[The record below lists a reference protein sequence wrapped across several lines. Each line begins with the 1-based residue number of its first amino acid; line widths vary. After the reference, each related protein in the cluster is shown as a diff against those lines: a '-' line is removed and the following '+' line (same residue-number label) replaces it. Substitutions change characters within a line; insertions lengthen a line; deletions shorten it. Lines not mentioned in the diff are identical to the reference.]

1 MAGITGTI
9 KLTAKI
15 SPTDTLDGYPVTDP
29 QYGLGGLR
37 SVADTT
43 ARNNITSQR
52 REIGMMVYV
61 QDQDKFYYLKSG
73 TGDANWT
80 EVKPDSS
87 VSKTSARTAIQ
98 INGSGFSA
106 GNLVTYNVAS
116 SGFTKCRADD
126 NALAEFVGIIEGISG
141 STATV
146 ITNGSISWPST
157 GISFAAGGGG
167 GSGGQDVWFMSAL
180 TAGAMQDAAPSGSGT
195 IVKPVYLHSPH
206 SGLDGSTYTG
216 IILSYTGYRNQ

>member
-1 MAGITGTI
+1 MPIPNTTFVPLVLATG
-9 KLTAKI
+9 
-15 SPTDTLDGYPVTDP
+15 STLDAYPVTDP

-37 SVADTT
+37 SVGNTV

-61 QDQDKFYYLKSG
+61 QDQDKFYYLKGG
-73 TGDANWT
+73 TVNANWT
-80 EVKPDSS
+80 EVKTDSS

-106 GNLVTYNVAS
+106 GNLVTYNIAS
-116 SGFTKCRADD
+116 SGFTKCRAND

-146 ITNGSISWPST
+146 ITNGSISWPNT
-157 GISFAAGGGG
+157 GISFAMGGNG

-180 TAGAMQDAAPSGSGT
+180 TAGAMQDAAPSGAGT

>member
-1 MAGITGTI
+1 MPIPNTTFVPLVLATGSTSD
-9 KLTAKI
+9 K
-15 SPTDTLDGYPVTDP
+15 YPVTDP

-37 SVADTT
+37 SVGNTG

-61 QDQDKFYYLKSG
+61 QDQDKFYYLKGG

-80 EVKPDSS
+80 EVKTDSS

-141 STATV
+141 GTATV
-146 ITNGSISWPST
+146 ITNGSISWPNT
-157 GISFAAGGGG
+157 GISFAMGGSG